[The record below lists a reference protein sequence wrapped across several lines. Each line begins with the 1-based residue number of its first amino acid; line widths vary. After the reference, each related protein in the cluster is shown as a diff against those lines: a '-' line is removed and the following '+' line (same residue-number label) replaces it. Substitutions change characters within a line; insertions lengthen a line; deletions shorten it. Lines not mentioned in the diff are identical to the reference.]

1 MTNLGLYPS
10 TPFSHHSM
18 DTLLRF
24 TIENFRSIAEQKSIV
39 LTPDSHIEELAE
51 NVEVQGKHRYFR
63 TAAIYGANSSGKSNV
78 VRGLAMMAHLVDSSV
93 KMNNGEALPYEP
105 FALNAEKA
113 QSPTLYE
120 LDFLTEGEHYR
131 YGFSNS
137 SQEVCEEWLIR
148 IDEAGKAT
156 KLFDRDEEGIGVN
169 EVDFA
174 EGKDLEERT
183 NDNRLFLSLVGQLG
197 GEISNQILGFF
208 SKQLNVLSGL
218 KTERL
223 HLFTGQYLQEQQP
236 GYEQMKEFF
245 QRVDLGFS
253 NLSLKVQEFSPED
266 LPNEMPADLREKICK
281 ELSGKK
287 HLEVLSQH
295 GIYDNEGNR
304 MGNQEFDFNQMES
317 AGTQKLFDMA
327 GFIFSTLHAGGVL
340 VIDELDAKMHP
351 LLTRELVS
359 LFNDSARNPQGA
371 QLIFTTHDTN
381 LLSAQ
386 LLRQDQIWFTEK
398 DAQERTDLYSMAQM
412 VLPDGTRLGHTKNME
427 RNYIAG
433 RYGAIPY
440 LTPLI

>member
-1 MTNLGLYPS
+1 MSFFFSCTGKASQKKTVSLHSVETCFYPS

-39 LTPDSHIEELAE
+39 LTPDSQVEELAE
-51 NVEVQGKHRYFR
+51 NVAVQGEHRYFR

-78 VRGLAMMAHLVDSSV
+78 VRGLAMMKHLVDSSV
-93 KMNNGEALPYEP
+93 KMNNGEALTYDP

-131 YGFSNS
+131 YGFSHNA
-137 SQEVCEEWLIR
+137 QEIYEEWLIR

-156 KLFDRDEEGIGVN
+156 KLFDRDKEGIGVN

-174 EGKDLEERT
+174 EGKGLEERT

-197 GEISNQILGFF
+197 GKISNQILAFF
-208 SKQLNVLSGL
+208 SLKLDVLSGL
-218 KTERL
+218 KTE
-223 HLFTGQYLQEQQP
+223 HYQSITEMYLLEQAP
-236 GYEQMKEFF
+236 GIEELLAFLL
-245 QRVDLGFS
+245 RVQLGFS
-253 NLSLKVQEFSPED
+253 RLVVRFLED
-266 LPNEMPADLREKICK
+266 GHIKM
-281 ELSGKK
+281 
-287 HLEVLSQH
+287 LSQH
-295 GIYDNEGNR
+295 GVYDQEGNR
-304 MGNQEFDFNQMES
+304 IGEQNFDFKQMES

-327 GFIFSTLHAGGVL
+327 GPIFATLYRGGVL
-340 VIDELDAKMHP
+340 IIDELDAKMHP
-351 LLTRELVS
+351 LLTQELVA
-359 LFNDSARNPQGA
+359 LFNDSARNPRGA

-398 DAQERTDLYSMAQM
+398 DAQERTDLYNMAQM
-412 VLPDGTRLGHTKNME
+412 VLPDGTRPSHTTNME

-440 LTPLI
+440 FSPFI

>member
-39 LTPDSHIEELAE
+39 LTPDSQVEELAE
-51 NVEVQGKHRYFR
+51 NVAVQGKHRYFR

-78 VRGLAMMAHLVDSSV
+78 VRGLAMMKHLVDSAV

-105 FALNAEKA
+105 LALNAEKA

-131 YGFSNS
+131 YGFSHTA
-137 SQEVCEEWLIR
+137 QEICEEWLIR
-148 IDEAGKAT
+148 TDEAGKAT

-174 EGKDLEERT
+174 EGKGLEERT

-197 GEISNQILGFF
+197 GKISNQILGFF
-208 SKQLNVLSGL
+208 SDKLDVLSGL
-218 KTERL
+218 KTE
-223 HLFTGQYLQEQQP
+223 HYQSITEMYLWGRFL
-236 GYEQMKEFF
+236 GYEALLAFLHRAQ
-245 QRVDLGFS
+245 LGFCD
-253 NLSLKVQEFSPED
+253 LDLRVQELSPEE
-266 LPNEMPADLREKICK
+266 PRIK
-281 ELSGKK
+281 
-287 HLEVLSQH
+287 VLSQH

-304 MGNQEFDFNQMES
+304 IGEQDFDFKQMES

-327 GFIFSTLHAGGVL
+327 GPIFATRHNGGVL
-340 VIDELDAKMHP
+340 MIDELDAKMHP
-351 LLTRELVS
+351 LLTQELVA
-359 LFNDSARNPQGA
+359 LFNDSARNPRGA

-398 DAQERTDLYSMAQM
+398 DAQERTDLYNMAQM
-412 VLPDGTRLGHTKNME
+412 VLPDGTRPSQTTNIE

-440 LTPLI
+440 FSPLI

>member
-39 LTPDSHIEELAE
+39 LTPDSHVEELAE
-51 NVEVQGKHRYFR
+51 NVAVQGEHRYFR

-78 VRGLAMMAHLVDSSV
+78 VRGLAMMKYLVDSSV
-93 KMNNGEALPYEP
+93 KMNNGEALLYDS

-131 YGFSNS
+131 YGFSHNA
-137 SQEVCEEWLIR
+137 QEICEEWLIR

-156 KLFDRDEEGIGVN
+156 KLFDRDKEGIGVN
-169 EVDFA
+169 EADFA
-174 EGKDLEERT
+174 EGKGLEERT

-197 GEISNQILGFF
+197 GKISNQILAFF
-208 SKQLNVLSGL
+208 SLKLDVLSGL
-218 KTERL
+218 ITEHYQPITEMYLFQLAPGVEELAAFL
-223 HLFTGQYLQEQQP
+223 HRAQ
-236 GYEQMKEFF
+236 
-245 QRVDLGFS
+245 LGFS
-253 NLSLKVQEFSPED
+253 GLSVKVQELSPEEQRA
-266 LPNEMPADLREKICK
+266 NASKG
-281 ELSGKK
+281 LSGEPYTK
-287 HLEVLSQH
+287 VISQH
-295 GIYDNEGNR
+295 GFYDNEGNR
-304 MGNQEFDFNQMES
+304 IGNQEFDFKQMES

-327 GFIFSTLHAGGVL
+327 GPIFATLYRGGVL
-340 VIDELDAKMHP
+340 MIDELDAKMHP
-351 LLTRELVS
+351 LLTQELVV
-359 LFNDSARNPQGA
+359 LFNDPARNPRGA

-398 DAQERTDLYSMAQM
+398 DAQERTDLYSMSQM
-412 VLPDGTRLGHTKNME
+412 VLPDGTRPSHTKNME

-440 LTPLI
+440 FSPLI

>member
-1 MTNLGLYPS
+1 MSFFFSSTGKASQKKTVSLQSVETCFYPS

-39 LTPDSHIEELAE
+39 LTPDSQVEELAE
-51 NVEVQGKHRYFR
+51 NVAVQGEHRYFR

-78 VRGLAMMAHLVDSSV
+78 VRGLAMMKHLVDSSV
-93 KMNNGEALPYEP
+93 KMNNGEALTYEP

-120 LDFLTEGEHYR
+120 LDFLTGGEHYR
-131 YGFSNS
+131 YGFSHTA
-137 SQEVCEEWLIR
+137 QEICEEWLIR

-169 EVDFA
+169 EEDFA
-174 EGKDLEERT
+174 EGKGLEERA

-197 GEISNQILGFF
+197 GKISNQILGFF
-208 SKQLNVLSGL
+208 SDKLDVLSGL
-218 KTERL
+218 KTEHYQAITEMCLLDHSRGAEALTEFL
-223 HLFTGQYLQEQQP
+223 HNAQ
-236 GYEQMKEFF
+236 
-245 QRVDLGFS
+245 LGFS
-253 NLSLKVQEFSPED
+253 RLVVRFLED
-266 LPNEMPADLREKICK
+266 GHIKM
-281 ELSGKK
+281 
-287 HLEVLSQH
+287 LSQH
-295 GIYDNEGNR
+295 GVYDQEGNR
-304 MGNQEFDFNQMES
+304 IGEQNFDFKQMES
-317 AGTQKLFDMA
+317 VGTQKLFDMA
-327 GFIFSTLHAGGVL
+327 GPIFDTLHNGGVL
-340 VIDELDAKMHP
+340 IIDELDAKMHP
-351 LLTRELVS
+351 LLTQELVA
-359 LFNDSARNPQGA
+359 LFNDSARNPRGA

-398 DAQERTDLYSMAQM
+398 DAQERTDLYNMAQM
-412 VLPDGTRLGHTKNME
+412 VLPDGTRPSHTTNME

-440 LTPLI
+440 FSPLI

>member
-39 LTPDSHIEELAE
+39 LTPDSHVEELAE
-51 NVEVQGKHRYFR
+51 NVAVQGEHRYFR

-78 VRGLAMMAHLVDSSV
+78 VRGLAMMKHLVDSSV
-93 KMNNGEALPYEP
+93 KMNNGEALTYEP

-120 LDFLTEGEHYR
+120 LDFLTGGEHYR
-131 YGFSNS
+131 YGFSHTA
-137 SQEVCEEWLIR
+137 QEICEEWLIR

-169 EVDFA
+169 EEDFA
-174 EGKDLEERT
+174 EGKGLEERA

-197 GEISNQILGFF
+197 GKISNQILAFF
-208 SKQLNVLSGL
+208 SLKLDVLSGL
-218 KTERL
+218 KTE
-223 HLFTGQYLQEQQP
+223 HYQSITEMYLWELAP
-236 GYEQMKEFF
+236 GVEALLAFLLRAQ
-245 QRVDLGFS
+245 LGFS
-253 NLSLKVQEFSPED
+253 ELGWRMQELSPEEQRA
-266 LPNEMPADLREKICK
+266 NARKG
-281 ELSGKK
+281 LSGEWYMK
-287 HLEVLSQH
+287 VLSEH

-304 MGNQEFDFNQMES
+304 IGNQEFDFKQMES

-327 GFIFSTLHAGGVL
+327 GPIFATLYRGGVL
-340 VIDELDAKMHP
+340 MIDELDAKMHP
-351 LLTRELVS
+351 LLTQELVA
-359 LFNDSARNPQGA
+359 LFNDSARNPRGA

-398 DAQERTDLYSMAQM
+398 DAQERTDLYNMAQM
-412 VLPDGTRLGHTKNME
+412 VLPDGTRPSHTTNME

-440 LTPLI
+440 FSPLI

>member
-39 LTPDSHIEELAE
+39 LTPDSQVEELAE
-51 NVEVQGKHRYFR
+51 NVAVQGKHRYFR

-78 VRGLAMMAHLVDSSV
+78 VRGLAMMKHLVDSSV

-120 LDFLTEGEHYR
+120 LDFLTGGEHYR
-131 YGFSNS
+131 YGFSHNA
-137 SQEVCEEWLIR
+137 QKICEEWLIR

-169 EVDFA
+169 EANFA
-174 EGKDLEERT
+174 EGKGLEERT

-197 GEISNQILGFF
+197 GKISNQILAFF
-208 SKQLNVLSGL
+208 SFKLDVLSGL
-218 KTERL
+218 KTEHYQSITEMYL
-223 HLFTGQYLQEQQP
+223 LEQAPGVEALLAFLFRAQ
-236 GYEQMKEFF
+236 
-245 QRVDLGFS
+245 LGFS
-253 NLSLKVQEFSPED
+253 DLGWRVQELSPEE
-266 LPNEMPADLREKICK
+266 PRIK
-281 ELSGKK
+281 
-287 HLEVLSQH
+287 VLSQH

-304 MGNQEFDFNQMES
+304 IGEQDFDFKQMES

-327 GFIFSTLHAGGVL
+327 GPIFATRHNGGVL
-340 VIDELDAKMHP
+340 MIDELDAKMHP
-351 LLTRELVS
+351 LLTQELVA
-359 LFNDSARNPQGA
+359 LFNDSARNPRGA

-398 DAQERTDLYSMAQM
+398 DAQERTDLYNMAQM
-412 VLPDGTRLGHTKNME
+412 VLPDGTRPSHTTNME

-440 LTPLI
+440 FSPLI

>member
-1 MTNLGLYPS
+1 
-10 TPFSHHSM
+10 M

-39 LTPDSHIEELAE
+39 LIPDSHVEELAE
-51 NVEVQGKHRYFR
+51 NVAVQGEHRYFR

-78 VRGLAMMAHLVDSSV
+78 VLGLAMMKHLVDSSV
-93 KMNNGEALPYEP
+93 KMNNGEALTYDP

-120 LDFLTEGEHYR
+120 LDFLTGGEHYR
-131 YGFSNS
+131 YGFSHTAQNI
-137 SQEVCEEWLIR
+137 CEEWLIR

-169 EVDFA
+169 EADFA
-174 EGKDLEERT
+174 EGKGLEERT

-197 GEISNQILGFF
+197 GKISNLILAFF
-208 SKQLNVLSGL
+208 SFKLDVLSGL
-218 KTERL
+218 KTEHYQSITEMYL
-223 HLFTGQYLQEQQP
+223 LEQAPGVEALLAFLFRAQ
-236 GYEQMKEFF
+236 
-245 QRVDLGFS
+245 LGFS
-253 NLSLKVQEFSPED
+253 DLGWRVQDLSPDEPRIK
-266 LPNEMPADLREKICK
+266 
-281 ELSGKK
+281 
-287 HLEVLSQH
+287 VLSQH

-304 MGNQEFDFNQMES
+304 IGEQDFDFKQMES

-327 GFIFSTLHAGGVL
+327 GPIFAALHAGGVL
-340 VIDELDAKMHP
+340 IIDELDAKMHP
-351 LLTRELVS
+351 LLTQELVA
-359 LFNDSARNPQGA
+359 LFNDPERNPHGA

-412 VLPDGTRLGHTKNME
+412 VLPDGTRPSHTTNME

-440 LTPLI
+440 FSPLI

>member
-1 MTNLGLYPS
+1 
-10 TPFSHHSM
+10 M

-78 VRGLAMMAHLVDSSV
+78 VRGLAMMKHLVNSSV
-93 KMNNGEALPYEP
+93 KMNNGEDLPYEP

-131 YGFSNS
+131 YGFSHNA
-137 SQEVCEEWLIR
+137 QEICEEWLIR

-169 EVDFA
+169 EEDFA
-174 EGKDLEERT
+174 EGKGLEERT

-253 NLSLKVQEFSPED
+253 NLSLKVQEFSPEV
-266 LPNEMPADLREKICK
+266 LPNEMPADLREKIYK
-281 ELSGKK
+281 ELSGQK
-287 HLEVLSQH
+287 HLEVFSQH
-295 GIYDNEGNR
+295 GIYDQEGNR
-304 MGNQEFDFNQMES
+304 IGEQNFDFKQMES

-327 GFIFSTLHAGGVL
+327 GPIFDTLHDGGVL
-340 VIDELDAKMHP
+340 IIDELDAKMHP
-351 LLTRELVS
+351 LLTQELVA
-359 LFNDSARNPQGA
+359 LFNDSARNPRGA

-412 VLPDGTRLGHTKNME
+412 VLPDGTRLSHTKNME